1 MFFFYS
7 TQLACVGIQYKPSKN
22 YLNDIHRSL
31 ILNMMPSNLQSDD
44 IILLCLLIFWLFVF
58 FCCLGPCL
66 MVTNSIKN
74 KWRRYN
80 RRLIYND
87 DYIDDRI
94 PNTLAPP
101 QPRQLRNIR
110 TEPPSTPGTSRLTI
124 TTSLPDSTPGTT
136 RKTKTTMFLNQ
147 DKQSHY
153 WLKINKH
160 VQQHHG

>member
-110 TEPPSTPGTSRLTI
+110 MEPPSTPGTSRLTM
-124 TTSLPDSTPGTT
+124 TTSLSGSTPGTT
-136 RKTKTTMFLNQ
+136 RKTKTTRFLNQ
-147 DKQSHY
+147 DKQYHY
-153 WLKINKH
+153 
-160 VQQHHG
+160 